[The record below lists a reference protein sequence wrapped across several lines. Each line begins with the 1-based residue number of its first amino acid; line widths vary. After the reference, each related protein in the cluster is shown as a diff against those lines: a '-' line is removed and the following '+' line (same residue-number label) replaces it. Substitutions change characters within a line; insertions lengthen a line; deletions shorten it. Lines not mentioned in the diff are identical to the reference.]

1 MLTEYEE
8 GLMDMIIW
16 FSDSAISYNN
26 INTWTHKS
34 KK

>member
-16 FSDSAISYNN
+16 FSDSAISYNI
-26 INTWTHKS
+26 INTLNP
-34 KK
+34 